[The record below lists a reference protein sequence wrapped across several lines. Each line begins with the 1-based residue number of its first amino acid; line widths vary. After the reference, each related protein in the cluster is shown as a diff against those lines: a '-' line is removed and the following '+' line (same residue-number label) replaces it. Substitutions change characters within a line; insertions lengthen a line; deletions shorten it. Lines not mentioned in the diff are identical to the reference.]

1 MIRLLILVVIIT
13 IYVLIVGIY
22 RKYLTIK
29 TMVEYEQNKKYINM
43 GLLFGS
49 NNSKMNNL
57 NDKNNEILDEIER
70 TKEYNIPDKINELEE
85 GAKNNRN
92 NINTYLTSFKE
103 SIFNN
108 DGVILSNNNNSQILI
123 DDNGIDIHTP
133 NTDNIIINRNG
144 QQYRVLRLG
153 SGFGTGY
160 QFGTGSN

>member
-29 TMVEYEQNKKYINM
+29 TMIEYEQNKKYINM

-70 TKEYNIPDKINELEE
+70 TKEYNIPDRINELEE

-92 NINTYLTSFKE
+92 KINQFVTPFKE
-103 SIFNN
+103 NIFNN
-108 DGVILSNNNNSQILI
+108 DGVILTNNNNSKILI
-123 DDNGIDIHTP
+123 DDDGIDIHTH
-133 NTDNIIINRNG
+133 NIDNIIINKNG
-144 QQYRVLRLG
+144 ETYRVLRLG
-153 SGFGTGY
+153 SGLGSGYKFGTS
-160 QFGTGSN
+160 SN

>member
-29 TMVEYEQNKKYINM
+29 TMVEYEQNKKYINV

-70 TKEYNIPDKINELEE
+70 TKKYNIRNRITKLEKD
-85 GAKNNRN
+85 AKENRN
-92 NINTYLTSFKE
+92 EINTYLTPFKE

-108 DGVILSNNNNSQILI
+108 NRVILSNNNNSQILI
-123 DDNGIDIHTP
+123 DDDGIDIHTP

-144 QQYRVLRLG
+144 QRYRLLRLG
-153 SGFGTGY
+153 SGY
-160 QFGTGSN
+160 QFGSSSN

>member
-29 TMVEYEQNKKYINM
+29 TMVEYEQNKKYISM

-49 NNSKMNNL
+49 NNSKMDNL
-57 NDKNNEILDEIER
+57 NNKNNEILDEIEK
-70 TKEYNIPDKINELEE
+70 TKEYNIPDRINELEE
-85 GAKNNRN
+85 DAKENRN
-92 NINTYLTSFKE
+92 KINTYLTPFKE

-108 DGVILSNNNNSQILI
+108 NRVILSNNNNSQILI
-123 DDNGIDIHTP
+123 DDDRIDIHTP
-133 NTDNIIINRNG
+133 NIDNIIINRNG
-144 QQYRVLRLG
+144 QRYRVLRLG
-153 SGFGTGY
+153 SGY

>member
-29 TMVEYEQNKKYINM
+29 TMVEHEQNKKYINV

-92 NINTYLTSFKE
+92 
-103 SIFNN
+103 
-108 DGVILSNNNNSQILI
+108 
-123 DDNGIDIHTP
+123 
-133 NTDNIIINRNG
+133 
-144 QQYRVLRLG
+144 
-153 SGFGTGY
+153 
-160 QFGTGSN
+160 

>member
-29 TMVEYEQNKKYINM
+29 TMIEYEQNKKYINM

-49 NNSKMNNL
+49 NNSKMDNL
-57 NDKNNEILDEIER
+57 NNKNNEILDEIER

-92 NINTYLTSFKE
+92 KINQFVTSFKE
-103 SIFNN
+103 NIFNN
-108 DGVILSNNNNSQILI
+108 DGVILSNNNNSKILI
-123 DDNGIDIHTP
+123 DDDRIDIHTP
-133 NTDNIIINRNG
+133 NRDNIIINRNE

-153 SGFGTGY
+153 SGYEFV
-160 QFGTGSN
+160 TGSN

>member
-49 NNSKMNNL
+49 NNSKMDNL
-57 NDKNNEILDEIER
+57 NNKNNEILDEIER

-108 DGVILSNNNNSQILI
+108 DGLILSNNNNSQILI

-133 NTDNIIINRNG
+133 NIDNIKIKRDDKLYKVVKLDNIDK
-144 QQYRVLRLG
+144 YK
-153 SGFGTGY
+153 FE
-160 QFGTGSN
+160 